1 MKVLILMGLPSSG
14 KTTFAKELE
23 SSNNK
28 LIRHIDFDDL
38 LKRYK
43 KEAVNWLAYL
53 SVQFGKWGTNTFIID
68 GLIHTNEQ
76 LTLVINE
83 VVKNKELTE
92 IELHYWEENRVQCLI
107 NDINRRD
114 ISSAFSIKRLTLD
127 VPNLDELKL
136 LFENTTMKLHK
147 VAVKPDWLVF
157 SDKYNLGCTINQPYL
172 KSDSWSTGGSSGN
185 CWNDEITYYD
195 GDEPLANFEQFDN
208 LITSIDPTISF
219 LTYKKLYAISCSM
232 GEIHEDDYYG
242 GSGSHYTYYQCNIE
256 VLYNELVAL
265 GIL

>member
-114 ISSAFSIKRLTLD
+114 ISSAFSIKTLTLD

>member
-1 MKVLILMGLPSSG
+1 MGLPSSG

-114 ISSAFSIKRLTLD
+114 ISSAFSIKTLTLD

-185 CWNDEITYYD
+185 CWDDDITYYD
-195 GDEPLANFEQFDN
+195 GDEPLANFEAFDN

>member
-1 MKVLILMGLPSSG
+1 MGLPSSG

-114 ISSAFSIKRLTLD
+114 ISSAFSIKTLTLD

-195 GDEPLANFEQFDN
+195 GDEPLANFEPFDN

>member
-1 MKVLILMGLPSSG
+1 MGLPSSG

-114 ISSAFSIKRLTLD
+114 ISSAFSIKTLTLD

-195 GDEPLANFEQFDN
+195 GDEPLANFEAFDN